1 MPFRSVVAAGAL
13 LLSSLAG
20 SAWAQATP
28 TPPSPAT
35 AATDGSPFIDI
46 AGHKVP
52 LVRGGLYDR
61 FRSNPPLS
69 VIQNEAPDIDLSW
82 FKTLKKTKVD
92 IGFESHSPNFYYKN
106 SRVTV
111 VFTADL
117 DRLRELMPA
126 KVLAEVQPLQ
136 IWPGRGLIA
145 ITAYAYE
152 YCDNDSYNE
161 VAVSIVTS
169 KLGGSNWGPLSLMTQ
184 AMAKD
189 LSGYVLKLPVNTEL
203 ARVRGVVGYN
213 LPKWLTPI
221 NLKDGEKS
229 LTFEILD
236 AKTGKPDVV
245 LETRKLEGLSKEVEL
260 VTNRFTNVDQA
271 GRLTHGH
278 SVSRQ
283 LSHASSTDLDAV
295 KLTLRDGGS
304 LSTFIRSLKLGK
316 MVRYEYV
323 PEFQLALYAP
333 ELVKTGAGQD

>member
-1 MPFRSVVAAGAL
+1 MHSRSVVSAGAL
-13 LLSSLAG
+13 LLVSLV
-20 SAWAQATP
+20 SPSWAQ
-28 TPPSPAT
+28 SPQAPQSPQTT
-35 AATDGSPFIDI
+35 AIDGGPVIDI

-69 VIQNEAPDIDLSW
+69 VIQKEAPEIELSW
-82 FKTLKKTKVD
+82 FKTLKKTKLD

-117 DRLRELMPA
+117 DRLRELVPA

-136 IWPGRGLIA
+136 VWPGRGLIA

-161 VAVSIVTS
+161 VAVAIVTS
-169 KLGGSNWGPLSLMTQ
+169 KLGSSNWGPFSLLAQSMD
-184 AMAKD
+184 KD
-189 LSGYVLKLPVNTEL
+189 MSGYVLKLPVNTEL

-229 LTFEILD
+229 LTFEVLD

-245 LETRKLEGLSKEVEL
+245 LETRKLEGLSNEVEM
-260 VTNRFTNVDQA
+260 VTNRFTNLDQD

-283 LSHASSTDLDAV
+283 LSHASSMDSDAV
-295 KLTLRDGGS
+295 KLTLQDGS
-304 LSTFIRSLKLGK
+304 LSAFIKSLKLGR
-316 MVRYEYV
+316 MVKYEYV
-323 PEFQLALYAP
+323 PEFQAALYAP
-333 ELVKTGAGQD
+333 ELVKAAAGQD